1 MGYITDQTYYNN
13 TANHGSYQYV
23 PLQEVVQN
31 YMAVY
36 VGDDQAVDNVPR
48 WRVLFF
54 AKRCIQELNYHA
66 TRSFK
71 VLEEVIDSDLKM
83 IMPHDYVDYVRISL
97 YNNGQLF
104 PLQENR
110 KPLSATKYLVDNS
123 NALVFDGNGYVQETT
138 STVDSDRLA
147 ASESVETD
155 PCSIYNIGAKFYL
168 DPSEA
173 NINPK
178 FEIDRDNGI
187 INFNSEMD
195 GETVVL
201 EYISDGMKGGD
212 DTLISVHKYFEQYL
226 YDYITY
232 SILNAKRGIPQYEKR
247 NAQVRM
253 RASHRNSKIAI
264 ADFTGPKVLMT
275 LRGKNK
281 SIK

>member
-1 MGYITDQTYYNN
+1 MSYITDLTYYNN
-13 TANHGSYQYV
+13 SANHGSYQYV
-23 PLQEVVQN
+23 PLQDVVQN
-31 YMAVY
+31 YMTIY

-48 WRVLFF
+48 FRVSFF
-54 AKRCIQELNYHA
+54 AKRCIQELSYHGD
-66 TRSFK
+66 RSFR
-71 VLEEVIDSDLKM
+71 VLEEDIGSDLKM
-83 IMPHDYVDYVRISL
+83 ILPHDYVDYIRISL
-97 YNNGQLF
+97 YNNGTLF

-110 KPLSATKYLVDNS
+110 KPMSATKYLDVTDPLS
-123 NALVFDGNGYVQETT
+123 FDINGYVQETQ
-138 STVDSDRLA
+138 STLDADRLS
-147 ASESVETD
+147 ASEDVETD
-155 PCSIYNIGAKFYL
+155 PCSIYNIGAKYYL

-178 FEIDRDNGI
+178 FEIDRNNGV

-212 DTLISVHKYFEQYL
+212 DTLISVHKYFEQYI

-232 SILNAKRGIPQYEKR
+232 HVLNSKRATPQYEKR

-253 RASHRNSKIAI
+253 RASYRNGKIAI

-281 SIK
+281 WIK

>member
-1 MGYITDQTYYNN
+1 MSYIIDSTYYNN

-23 PLQEVVQN
+23 PLQDVVQN
-31 YMAVY
+31 YMTIY

-48 WRVLFF
+48 FRVSFF

-71 VLEEVIDSDLKM
+71 VLEEDVDSDLKI
-83 IMPHDYVDYVRISL
+83 IMPHDYVDYIRISL
-97 YNNGQLF
+97 YKNGTLF

-110 KPLSATKYLVDNS
+110 KPLSATKYLVNNNND
-123 NALVFDGNGYVQETT
+123 LVFDGDGYVQDTQ
-138 STVDSDRLA
+138 STLDADRLA
-147 ASESVETD
+147 ASEDVETD
-155 PCSIYNIGAKFYL
+155 PCSIYNIGAKYYL

-178 FEIDRDNGI
+178 FEIDRSAGV

-201 EYISDGMKGGD
+201 EYISDGMQGGD
-212 DTLISVHKYFEQYL
+212 DTLISVHKFFEQHI

-232 SILNAKRGIPQYEKR
+232 NILNSKRATPQYEKR

-253 RASHRNSKIAI
+253 RASYRNAKIAVG
-264 ADFTGPKVLMT
+264 DFTGPKVLMT

-281 SIK
+281 WIK